1 MVNPNDP
8 VDEQKI
14 EQAQWFERYIESVGR
29 TRKRHKI
36 IRFFA
41 IFVFV
46 ILING
51 VFIGILWI
59 SNVLELLKQDEGS
72 IVTPLRV
79 LIATVYI
86 AYIFFVSKILIW
98 LVDKIGIPWLFDHD

>member
-8 VDEQKI
+8 VDKQII

-36 IRFFA
+36 IRLFTV
-41 IFVFV
+41 FVFV

-59 SNVLELLKQDEGS
+59 TNVLELLKQDEGF

-86 AYIFFVSKILIW
+86 AYIFFVSKILIR
-98 LVDKIGIPWLFDHD
+98 LLGKIGIPWLFDHD